1 MNAML
6 QQFYMMPR
14 FRFGVM
20 SVAVNKPEGVQ
31 QGTAWKGEITSA
43 LQVHTEVRGKGV
55 EGGVLSSFRRSPSPL
70 SSLLCVDTAIDDL
83 FLLPHL
89 PSYLDL
95 PKVCLQRFFV

>member
-6 QQFYMMPR
+6 QQFFMMPR

-43 LQVHTEVRGKGV
+43 LQVCLGRGAAV
-55 EGGVLSSFRRSPSPL
+55 TRCAVSVAPVPFSHVWLNC
-70 SSLLCVDTAIDDL
+70 LC
-83 FLLPHL
+83 H
-89 PSYLDL
+89 SHM
-95 PKVCLQRFFV
+95 CR

>member
-43 LQVHTEVRGKGV
+43 LQVRTDVRGV
-55 EGGVLSSFRRSPSPL
+55 CGVLL
-70 SSLLCVDTAIDDL
+70 
-83 FLLPHL
+83 
-89 PSYLDL
+89 
-95 PKVCLQRFFV
+95 

>member
-43 LQVHTEVRGKGV
+43 LQVHTDVRGQGV
-55 EGGVLSSFRRSPSPL
+55 EGGALKLSSLPLPLSPL
-70 SSLLCVDTAIDDL
+70 SSLLCVDTVD
-83 FLLPHL
+83 
-89 PSYLDL
+89 
-95 PKVCLQRFFV
+95 R